1 MLGDLAGVKERER
14 ISSAREARSLGGG
27 EGRGAFRHLFD
38 EGRWAGRIDQR
49 ASLLDRAMV
58 KGAVGFVG
66 HKLYAECLE

>member
-1 MLGDLAGVKERER
+1 VISRESKREKECHQHERHGV
-14 ISSAREARSLGGG
+14 GGG
-27 EGRGAFRHLFD
+27 GAFRHLFD

-66 HKLYAECLE
+66 HGLYAECLEQCRCMW